1 MSEEVLEQSQILYI
15 CLTKVEFIQVPREEN
30 MEVDCL
36 SRVAS
41 TDGIMDEE
49 VEIRYILS
57 VDILEVQQVDGEANW
72 TIAIISYLKD
82 GLLK

>member
-57 VDILEVQQVDGEANW
+57 VDILEV
-72 TIAIISYLKD
+72 
-82 GLLK
+82 